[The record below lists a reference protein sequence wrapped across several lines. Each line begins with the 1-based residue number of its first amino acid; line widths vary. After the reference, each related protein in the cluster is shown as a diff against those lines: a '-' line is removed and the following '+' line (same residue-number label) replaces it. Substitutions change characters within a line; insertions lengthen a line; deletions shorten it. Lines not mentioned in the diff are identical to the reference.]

1 MLSLPDFSFAGAEV
15 TALETAANMQ
25 TVLTVSACYSLLGH
39 PIKACTFC
47 FRRGQPCVLEFK
59 ESLDRALRH
68 RSLEQSQ
75 ELDSVILVGLPQL
88 GIWFYDSFM

>member
-1 MLSLPDFSFAGAEV
+1 VLSLPDFSFAGAEV

-47 FRRGQPCVLEFK
+47 FRRGQP
-59 ESLDRALRH
+59 
-68 RSLEQSQ
+68 
-75 ELDSVILVGLPQL
+75 
-88 GIWFYDSFM
+88 